1 MSLLVTA
8 FGPWDGGSNASA
20 ALLAELEGRRER
32 LESLAAAPVLLELL
46 PVDTIL
52 APELLARLLRM
63 HRPRHAL
70 LTGQA
75 AGRNRLMLERLAV
88 NLRDFSIPDSS
99 GATIR
104 ALPVVEDGPTA
115 YLATW
120 PDLPGAAAAIEEAGI
135 PAGVSSHAG
144 THLCNQ
150 LLYTALHATA
160 LAGEGPATAFLHLPL
175 TPAQVI
181 AREPAAE
188 RHPNCA
194 HLDTAL
200 AARAIEILV
209 GRLGGAGES
218 A

>member
-1 MSLLVTA
+1 VSVLVTA

-20 ALLAELEGRRER
+20 ALLAELEARRED
-32 LESLAAAPVLLELL
+32 LEALAGAPVVLELL
-46 PVDTIL
+46 PVDTVV
-52 APELLARLLRM
+52 APELLGRLLRT
-63 HRPRHAL
+63 HRPSHAL

-75 AGRNRLMLERLAV
+75 AGRNRVALERLAV

-104 ALPVVEDGPTA
+104 SLPVVEDGPAA
-115 YLATW
+115 YRATW
-120 PDLPGAAAAIEEAGI
+120 PDLEGAAAAIEAAGI

-150 LLYTALHATA
+150 LLYTALHTA
-160 LAGEGPATAFLHLPL
+160 ALGDEGPAAAFMHLPL

-188 RHPNCA
+188 RHPNRP
-194 HLDTAL
+194 HLDPAL
-200 AARAIEILV
+200 AARAVEILL
-209 GRLGGAGES
+209 GRLGASGGLA
-218 A
+218 

>member
-1 MSLLVTA
+1 MTLLVTA

-20 ALLAELEGRRER
+20 ALLAELESRRDR
-32 LESLAAAPVLLELL
+32 LESLAGAPVVLELL

-52 APELLARLLRM
+52 APELLARLLRT
-63 HRPRHAL
+63 HRPSHAL

-75 AGRNRLMLERLAV
+75 AGRNRLTLERLAV
-88 NLRDFSIPDSS
+88 NIRDFSIPDSS
-99 GATIR
+99 GLTIR
-104 ALPVVEDGPTA
+104 AMPVVEDGPTA
-115 YLATW
+115 YPATW

-150 LLYTALHATA
+150 LLYAALHGTA
-160 LAGEGPATAFLHLPL
+160 VAGEGPTATFLHLPL

-188 RHPNCA
+188 RHPNCPY
-194 HLDTAL
+194 LDPAV
-200 AARAIEILV
+200 AAAAVEILI
-209 GRLGGAGES
+209 GRLGLGGSTA
-218 A
+218 